1 MKEEESVIFKIII
14 DLDYKNDIGSYIG
27 ELSKYPKEKEWL
39 LPFGTEFKIE
49 SVGPSKNGDFT

>member
-49 SVGPSKNGDFT
+49 SVGPS